1 MAVRIGAGRKEVTGS
16 VARVQVVRRR
26 EHKGRRGPSQNTRA
40 ACVRYL
46 VRVQFGAVNLTAP
59 MGATT
64 DFRTEVPVPRIK
76 SAKKRMRQTKTRT
89 ARNKAQRSQLRNAV
103 KKVRTAATGA
113 EALLSFATAEQLL
126 DRAARKRLVHPN
138 TAARQKSRLAKAA
151 KAK

>member
-1 MAVRIGAGRKEVTGS
+1 M
-16 VARVQVVRRR
+16 
-26 EHKGRRGPSQNTRA
+26 
-40 ACVRYL
+40 
-46 VRVQFGAVNLTAP
+46 
-59 MGATT
+59 
-64 DFRTEVPVPRIK
+64 PRIK

-103 KKVRTAATGA
+103 KKVRMAATGA
-113 EALLSFATAEQLL
+113 EALQGFATAEQLL